1 MSLVPVSSL
10 SFQSPLLIYLPQARK
25 IKSQCERNPNDTH
38 EIEFDQF
45 AEFDICA
52 ASFTPI
58 YSGSAFE
65 VCSFD
70 GSKYHAK
77 YKGTV
82 CTVCGVCEV
91 GKNGSGLKLVA

>member
-1 MSLVPVSSL
+1 MTPPKVVLTL
-10 SFQSPLLIYLPQARK
+10 EQARK
-25 IKSQCERNPNDTH
+25 IKAQCERNPNDAI

-52 ASFTPI
+52 ASHTPI

-65 VCSFD
+65 VCAFD
-70 GSKYHAK
+70 GSKYHSK

-82 CTVCGVCEV
+82 CAVCGVCEV

>member
-1 MSLVPVSSL
+1 MYGS
-10 SFQSPLLIYLPQARK
+10 QAK
-25 IKSQCERNPNDTH
+25 KMKTACERNPHDNV

-52 ASFTPI
+52 ASHTPI

-65 VCSFD
+65 ECSFD
-70 GSKYHAK
+70 GAKYHSN

-82 CTVCGVCEV
+82 CVVCEVCEV
-91 GKNGSGLKLVA
+91 GKHGSGLRLYA

>member
-1 MSLVPVSSL
+1 MTRETEHVGSRAV
-10 SFQSPLLIYLPQARK
+10 LPQAKK
-25 IKSQCERNPNDTH
+25 IKAQAERNPNDAI
-38 EIEFDQF
+38 EMEFDQF

-58 YSGSAFE
+58 YSGTALE
-65 VCSFD
+65 QCAFD

-82 CTVCGVCEV
+82 CRVCEV
-91 GKNGSGLKLVA
+91 GKHGSGLKLFA

>member
-1 MSLVPVSSL
+1 MTFHLT
-10 SFQSPLLIYLPQARK
+10 LLIVNQARK
-25 IKSQCERNPNDTH
+25 IKASCERNPSDAH

-52 ASFTPI
+52 ASHTPI
-58 YSGSAFE
+58 YSGSSFE
-65 VCSFD
+65 VCAFD
-70 GSKYHAK
+70 GSKYQTK

-91 GKNGSGLKLVA
+91 GKNGSGLKLIA

>member
-1 MSLVPVSSL
+1 MR
-10 SFQSPLLIYLPQARK
+10 IQAKK
-25 IKSQCERNPNDTH
+25 IKSQCERNPNDAH
-38 EIEFDQF
+38 EIEFDSF

-52 ASFTPI
+52 ASHTPI
-58 YSGSAFE
+58 YSGSATE
-65 VCSFD
+65 VCAFD

-91 GKNGSGLKLVA
+91 GKHGSGLKLVA